1 MDWGNLFKD
10 TGSIVG
16 PLILQNAP
24 TIGGILGGLI
34 PIPGGAIAGEAL
46 GEFLAKQFGTVN
58 TPDAIAN
65 AIAAT
70 PTDIAA
76 QKIQAAEAEA
86 VAKWPALAQI
96 AVANAQSNAAQSESV
111 NSTMR
116 AELVSGQSWW
126 AWRNLYGYSV
136 GLEATA
142 TSWVILYGLAFNGQI
157 MQNIINSYTFFLAWY
172 SLRFGLLGYIHNG
185 ASNEKIAA
193 VTGEVP
199 GVVKS
204 IVNAVTGKK
213 K

>member
-1 MDWGNLFKD
+1 MDWGNIFKD

-24 TIGGILGGLI
+24 TIGGLLGGLI
-34 PIPGGAIAGEAL
+34 PFPGGSLIGEEL
-46 GEFLAKQFGTVN
+46 GGFIAKQFGVPN
-58 TPDAIAN
+58 TAEAIAN
-65 AIAAT
+65 AVAAS
-70 PTDIAA
+70 PTDVAV
-76 QKIQAAEAEA
+76 QKLQAAEAEA

-96 AVANAQSNAAQSESV
+96 AVANAQSNSAQSESI
-111 NSTMR
+111 NQTMR
-116 AELVSGQSWW
+116 AELVSGQSWY

-142 TSWVILYGLAFNGQI
+142 TSWVILYGLAWNPQI